1 MENMNVL
8 DRFSSIIEDD
18 LKKQLKKMVKEG
30 EGYHPF
36 AGDVLRSLEEYLL
49 RQGRRIASSSTL
61 MVYNGYTS
69 QIDDRIIRA
78 GSSIELYRHSILA
91 HDDIADAEMFR
102 RGGKTLHKLFEEGYD
117 EHFGIGTAIF
127 AGNMLYSF
135 SLQTMLQSGFDD
147 DKLKDVVNLL
157 ASGYK
162 DVNESQILDLLFEYK
177 TPTVEEWSA
186 MASKRAASLFRASM
200 LAGAILAS
208 APKRDLTLLEHASRH
223 IGYAF
228 DIQDD
233 IIDTF
238 AVKEEY
244 GREPGGDLLKRKK
257 PLHIILAM
265 QKEPSIAS
273 LIEGG
278 TDVAEV
284 DILRI
289 RELIRDCGALDEAKS
304 ISRQHGKEAKELISL
319 TEMDQGTK
327 GSLIALIN
335 YVEESL
341 DWYR

>member
-1 MENMNVL
+1 MENMNTL
-8 DRFSSIIEDD
+8 DRFSSIIEED
-18 LKKQLKKMVKEG
+18 LRKQLKKRVKDE
-30 EGYHPF
+30 EQYHPF
-36 AGDVLRSLEEYLL
+36 AGKVLRSLEEYLL

-61 MVYNGYTS
+61 IVYNGYTS
-69 QIDDRIIRA
+69 QIDDRIIRV
-78 GSSIELYRHSILA
+78 GSGIELYRHSILV

-135 SLQTMLQSGFDD
+135 SLETMLQSGFDG
-147 DKLKDVVNLL
+147 DKLKDVVDLL

-162 DVNESQILDLLFEYK
+162 DVNESQVLDLLFEYK

-186 MASKRAASLFRASM
+186 MASKRAASLFKTSM
-200 LAGAILAS
+200 LTGAILAS
-208 APKRDLTLLEHASRH
+208 APKRDLTLLKDASRH

-238 AVKEEY
+238 AQKEEY

-265 QKEPSIAS
+265 QKDPSISS

-278 TDVAEV
+278 TDVAEL

-304 ISRQHGKEAKELISL
+304 ISRKHAKEAKELISL
-319 TEMDQGTK
+319 TEMDHDTK

-335 YVEESL
+335 YVEGSL
-341 DWYR
+341 DWYK